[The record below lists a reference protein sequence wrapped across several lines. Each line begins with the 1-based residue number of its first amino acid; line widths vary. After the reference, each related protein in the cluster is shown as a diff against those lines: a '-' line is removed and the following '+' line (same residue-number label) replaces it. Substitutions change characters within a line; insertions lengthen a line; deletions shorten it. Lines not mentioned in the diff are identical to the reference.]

1 MGRLRRLAAKKLRPW
16 KRTIYITLSV
26 VTTLIVVIVLLWYFL
41 YYKCPFGKSC
51 GPGGKCLK
59 TTQWCDGV
67 QHCLNGADESQCFRL
82 QGIDFL
88 LQSYSSK
95 DKLWLPVC
103 AEKWNDNYGST
114 VCVQMGYD
122 RNFYG
127 GSTEVSFRTSAPE
140 GYLKLISGSTYKSP
154 IQSQLKRSSQCSVK
168 AVKLQC
174 IECGK
179 SLSGRIV
186 GGTEAVNGAWPWQV
200 SLQIYS
206 QHVCGGAIISPSWIL
221 SAAHCF
227 KPFSDPKIWAAT
239 YGDVYLPDLQPRRS
253 VKRIICHQDFDTKT
267 NAYDIALVKLNR
279 PIIFTQRTVRPVCLP
294 NAGLQVNSSSEAW
307 ITGWGQL
314 YPSGPSPDIL
324 HQAQVT
330 IYSKDICN
338 NRYVLHGK
346 VTKTMFCA
354 GKLQGGVDSC
364 QGDSGG
370 PLVVKTG
377 NVWWL
382 IGITSWGY
390 GCGLRTKP
398 GMYTNV
404 SFFREW
410 IHKQMQDESQTEL

>member
-1 MGRLRRLAAKKLRPW
+1 EHIYDNAVFQNDMGRPPP
-16 KRTIYITLSV
+16 YSLSV
-26 VTTLIVVIVLLWYFL
+26 YPQIPSYTSGPAQINTQQTAAPPPRQKKGTCDSACVLPLPFLLVVVVSMCVFAV

-82 QGIDFL
+82 QGIDFM

-103 AEKWNDNYGST
+103 AEKWNDNYGTT
-114 VCVQMGYD
+114 VCGEILNY
-122 RNFYG
+122 NFIY
-127 GSTEVSFRTSAPE
+127 FFWFF
-140 GYLKLISGSTYKSP
+140 
-154 IQSQLKRSSQCSVK
+154 SS
-168 AVKLQC
+168 
-174 IECGK
+174 EC
-179 SLSGRIV
+179 
-186 GGTEAVNGAWPWQV
+186 GTEAVNGAWPWQV

-279 PIIFTQRTVRPVCLP
+279 PIIFTRKPVCLP

-330 IYSKDICN
+330 VYSKDICN
-338 NRYVLHGK
+338 NRFVLHGK

-410 IHKQMQDESQTEL
+410 IHKQMQVQYCASTSHLI

>member
-1 MGRLRRLAAKKLRPW
+1 MLFSRDKLILMKP
-16 KRTIYITLSV
+16 TGNQ
-26 VTTLIVVIVLLWYFL
+26 LIISR
-41 YYKCPFGKSC
+41 KPEGKSIC
-51 GPGGKCLK
+51 GEPLFS
-59 TTQWCDGV
+59 TFTQKGRMRV
-67 QHCLNGADESQCFRL
+67 
-82 QGIDFL
+82 
-88 LQSYSSK
+88 
-95 DKLWLPVC
+95 
-103 AEKWNDNYGST
+103 
-114 VCVQMGYD
+114 
-122 RNFYG
+122 
-127 GSTEVSFRTSAPE
+127 
-140 GYLKLISGSTYKSP
+140 
-154 IQSQLKRSSQCSVK
+154 
-168 AVKLQC
+168 
-174 IECGK
+174 
-179 SLSGRIV
+179 SGRIV

-279 PIIFTQRTVRPVCLP
+279 PIIFTRKTVRPVCLP

-307 ITGWGQL
+307 ITGWGFAIFIF
-314 YPSGPSPDIL
+314 YFSGPSPDIL

-410 IHKQMQDESQTEL
+410 IHKQMQGSGVTKLFESWILLFGVLIDMKCYN